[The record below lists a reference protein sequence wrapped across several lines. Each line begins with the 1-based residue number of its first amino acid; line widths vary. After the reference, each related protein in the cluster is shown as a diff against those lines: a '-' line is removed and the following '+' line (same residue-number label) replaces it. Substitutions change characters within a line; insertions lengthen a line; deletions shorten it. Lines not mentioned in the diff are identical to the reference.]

1 MSSTPS
7 PSGTR
12 IHTPSQFPPGAV
24 IAQRYRID
32 GVLAEGGMGII
43 YKGWHLTLD
52 QPIAIK
58 VVRPE
63 YADNAEAVSRF
74 LNEARAV
81 AALRAVNV
89 AQVLD
94 VGRIKG
100 GVLYMVMEYLE
111 GVDVRDALD
120 HEGRAFSIERAVDIV
135 RQACAAMQVAHAA
148 GIVHRDLKP
157 ENLFVARLADGQEVV
172 KVIDFGV
179 SKRPSLVNGRSY
191 TEAGRS
197 LGSPHYMSPEQ
208 ISTPDAVD
216 GRADIWSLGV
226 VLYELLANKLPFNG
240 DSAAATCA
248 LVLCA
253 EPAPLASLRQDVPP
267 VLAEIVARCLKKSAN
282 ERFASA
288 LELSE
293 ALAEFGSARLHRA
306 SFNSYPGLE
315 GGSRSE
321 SDESLDDTVL
331 RPRHRRV
338 WPLVA
343 AIGVAACA
351 IIAASNWHAVT
362 RDASSFATMAEAQTK
377 AATRSLSASVRNA
390 RVGLSNWIR
399 PADYR
404 EETAPTLCPP
414 TVAEPTRVA
423 VTPNHGPSTP

>member
-1 MSSTPS
+1 
-7 PSGTR
+7 
-12 IHTPSQFPPGAV
+12 
-24 IAQRYRID
+24 
-32 GVLAEGGMGII
+32 MGII

-120 HEGRAFSIERAVDIV
+120 HEGRPFSIERAVDIV

-148 GIVHRDLKP
+148 GIIHRDLKP
-157 ENLFVARLADGQEVV
+157 ENLFIARLADGQEVV

-179 SKRPSLVNGRSY
+179 SKRPSLVNGRSF

-226 VLYELLANKLPFNG
+226 VLYELLSNKLPFNG

-267 VLAEIVARCLKKSAN
+267 GLAEIVARCMKKNAS
-282 ERFASA
+282 ERFSSA

-293 ALAEFGSARLHRA
+293 ALAEFGSARAQRA

-315 GGSRSE
+315 GARAE
-321 SDESLDDTVL
+321 EAEESLDDAL
-331 RPRHRRV
+331 PRPRHRAF

-351 IIAASNWHAVT
+351 VIAASNWRSVE
-362 RDASSFATMAEAQTK
+362 RDATSLAKVAEVHTK
-377 AATRSLSASVRNA
+377 AATQALSASVRNA
-390 RVGLSNWIR
+390 RIGLSDWIR
-399 PADYR
+399 PADSPQ
-404 EETAPTLCPP
+404 ENAPTRCPP
-414 TVAEPTRVA
+414 AVAEPTRVA
-423 VTPNHGPSTP
+423 VTPNHGARTP